1 MEIYFVY
8 ITTNFQKTVL
18 YIGITNNLPR
28 RLDEHFQESKNNK
41 KSFAGKYYCYHL
53 VYYEKFQNPSEAILR
68 EKTIKKW
75 RREKK
80 EKLIQGFNPDWHF
93 LENEIL

>member
-1 MEIYFVY
+1 MKEYYVY

-28 RLDEHFQESKNNK
+28 RLDQHFQESKNNK
-41 KSFAGKYYCYHL
+41 KSFTGKYNCFHL
-53 VYYEKFQNPSEAILR
+53 VYYEKFENPSEAILR

-80 EKLIQGFNPDWHF
+80 LRLIQEFNPDWEF
-93 LENEIL
+93 LEKDIL